1 MTRANRTL
9 GILVVGCLAFSTLAC
24 GAVGNA
30 GARIKTTNDIKQVSL
45 SYLSFIDDK
54 KAPPADEKAFA
65 AWVAAKQ
72 PEAAPAFA
80 NLQAGGYKVY
90 WGVNPLKLTAGSTNT
105 VLIYPGD
112 APSNGGLVGFADGSV
127 RAVMAAE
134 FNAAAK
140 PPMK

>member
-1 MTRANRTL
+1 MTTTKRIL
-9 GILVVGCLAFSTLAC
+9 GMLTVACLALSTLAC

-30 GARIKTTNDIKQVSL
+30 AARQKTTNDIKQVLL

-54 KAPPADEKAFA
+54 KGPPADEKAFA

-72 PEAAPAFA
+72 PEAAPAWT

-90 WGVNPLKLTAGSTNT
+90 WGVNPMKLTAGSSNT
-105 VLIYPGD
+105 VLVYPGD
-112 APSNGGLVGFADGSV
+112 APTNGGVVGFADGSV
-127 RAVMAAE
+127 RVVTAAE

-140 PPMK
+140 PPAK